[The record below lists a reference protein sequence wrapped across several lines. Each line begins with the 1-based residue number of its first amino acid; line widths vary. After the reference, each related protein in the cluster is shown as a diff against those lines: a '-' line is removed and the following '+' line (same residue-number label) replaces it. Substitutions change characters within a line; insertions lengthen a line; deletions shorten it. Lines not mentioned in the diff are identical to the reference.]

1 MMFTY
6 GQNFVLFR
14 NPWTADFEPISKSIG
29 MYCMEQGKCKTV
41 FLSIFSRLI
50 APGDNST
57 IFSLPIKLKK
67 SNFALV
73 KLRGSFEKLLLSSV
87 SDVILVVVHML
98 VFMNI

>member
-1 MMFTY
+1 MITH
-6 GQNFVLFR
+6 GQNFVLFK

-41 FLSIFSRLI
+41 FLSMFSRLI
-50 APGDNST
+50 APGDSST
-57 IFSLPIKLKK
+57 IFSFPIKLKNN
-67 SNFALV
+67 NFALV

-87 SDVILVVVHML
+87 SDVILVVVVYVL